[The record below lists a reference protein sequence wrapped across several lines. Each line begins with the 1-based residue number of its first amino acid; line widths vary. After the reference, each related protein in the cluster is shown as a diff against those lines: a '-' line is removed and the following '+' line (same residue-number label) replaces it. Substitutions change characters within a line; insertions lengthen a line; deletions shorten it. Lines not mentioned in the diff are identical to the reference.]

1 MIQIGGKTATKH
13 VNNILSAIFSDALA
27 RNYSWTGRTTT
38 RAKNTFAFQG
48 MKMAKTLIETV
59 LKEHPKATRSE
70 IEQKVMKWF
79 HHAGDRWKRK
89 NAIRVGSPAVTQEK
103 NDVDVIQT
111 TDPGSMA
118 TIAMDNEHVQPHV
131 EILEQPASKALRFR
145 YECEGRSAGSIP
157 GINST
162 PENKTFPSIRIVGYT
177 GRAMVVVSCVTKD
190 APYRPHP
197 HNLVGKEA
205 CKQGVCTIEVPAG
218 NMIISFSN
226 LGIQCVKKKDIEE
239 ALRVRQELRVDPFR
253 TGFEHKRHPTNI
265 DLNAVRLCFQVFL
278 EGQRGK
284 FNKPLPPVVSEP
296 IYDKKAMCDLV
307 ICKLSHCSASV
318 AGGMDMILLC
328 EKVAKEDIQV
338 RFFEERDG
346 QLLWEGYGDF
356 QPTHVH
362 KQTAIA
368 FRTPSYRTQQVEQ
381 PVQVYIQL
389 RRPSDG
395 TTSEPLPF
403 QMLPLGTGRPA
414 FWSLRKAFARKKAD
428 YNTFSKILST
438 ETALLANVT
447 PKFSRNIDE
456 FNNNDLDAKKPNDK
470 ISALRALNDLYN
482 VKHHVDLCNGDLKA
496 LINSAQNVD
505 QSAKSTVLDCE
516 NNEITI
522 IPERNAEN
530 NKEISKLYTF
540 GDNNVENNAFTAD
553 YKEGTIDAI
562 LYAKSNAQEGST
574 SASRNVDNSK
584 GRSDWFD
591 YSEIG
596 KWVQKGQACLK
607 EKTNETETKN
617 ETDGGNKSFNEFL
630 SQVTELDQIYADTH
644 NKLIQTTTD
653 TNVNPQMMDIDVCD
667 NQTYTSLQM
676 AMKNPIELF
685 DITDD
690 RKYEDVAV
698 PKQDAEVSVAS
709 PTLTAK
715 RDVMHEAEERLPPLP
730 PKRIRKMPSMPLL
743 PRPISAQTLTTSS
756 PEAPNKNLPSLPGTL
771 SKHARQ
777 GLFSKLFAKK
787 NKKDKCS
794 ESDLIVS
801 KDSDPSLNTSYLM
814 KSSVQDAAQS
824 QIPRSSMTS
833 VTSVKS
839 LKLDDDDAPSY
850 GADLTEAE
858 HYALYTTMAPRAT
871 ASEFD
876 EMSFYYSLVEGGKI
890 LTEAKET

>member
-1 MIQIGGKTATKH
+1 MEQYNGM
-13 VNNILSAIFSDALA
+13 NDENINISDI
-27 RNYSWTGRTTT
+27 
-38 RAKNTFAFQG
+38 
-48 MKMAKTLIETV
+48 IE
-59 LKEHPKATRSE
+59 
-70 IEQKVMKWF
+70 
-79 HHAGDRWKRK
+79 
-89 NAIRVGSPAVTQEK
+89 
-103 NDVDVIQT
+103 VIQT

-118 TIAMDNEHVQPHV
+118 TIAMDGDHVQPYV

-162 PENKTFPSIRIVGYT
+162 PENKTFPSIRIVGYN

-190 APYRPHP
+190 APDNKGYRPHP
-197 HNLVGKEA
+197 HNLVGKEV
-205 CKQGVCTIEVPAG
+205 CKKGVCTVEVPAG
-218 NMIISFSN
+218 NMVVTFSN

-253 TGFEHKRHPTNI
+253 TGFEHKRHPTSI

-278 EGQRGK
+278 EGSQKGK
-284 FNKPLPPVVSEP
+284 FNKPLPPVVSDP
-296 IYDKKAMCDLV
+296 IYDKKAMSDLV

-395 TTSEPLPF
+395 ATSEPLPF

-438 ETALLANVT
+438 ETALLSNVT
-447 PKFSRNIDE
+447 PKFPRNIDE
-456 FNNNDLDAKKPNDK
+456 FNNNDLNAKRSHDK
-470 ISALRALNDLYN
+470 ISALRALNELYN
-482 VKHHVDLCNGDLKA
+482 VKNHIDSCNGDLKA
-496 LINSAQNVD
+496 IINSAQND
-505 QSAKSTVLDCE
+505 QVTKSTVLDYE
-516 NNEITI
+516 NNEVTI
-522 IPERNAEN
+522 NPESNAESK
-530 NKEISKLYTF
+530 KEINKLYTLD
-540 GDNNVENNAFTAD
+540 DNNVKNDTFTVN
-553 YKEGTIDAI
+553 YKEGIVETVPCVKPDVQD
-562 LYAKSNAQEGST
+562 NGT
-574 SASRNVDNSK
+574 TASRNIDNSRN
-584 GRSDWFD
+584 RSDWFD

-596 KWVQKGQACLK
+596 KWVQKGQASLK
-607 EKTNETETKN
+607 EKDNETEIKN
-617 ETDGGNKSFNEFL
+617 TTEGGKSLNEFF
-630 SQVTELDQIYADTH
+630 SQVAELDQIYADTH
-644 NKLIQTTTD
+644 NKLVQASTE
-653 TNVNPQMMDIDVCD
+653 TNANQMMDVDVCD

-698 PKQDAEVSVAS
+698 PTPNEIPVTS

-715 RDVMHEAEERLPPLP
+715 RDVTNEERLPPLP
-730 PKRIRKMPSMPLL
+730 PKRIRKMPSMPFL
-743 PRPISAQTLTTSS
+743 PRPISAQTFNDSTS
-756 PEAPNKNLPSLPGTL
+756 EAPNKNLPSLPDSL
-771 SKHARQ
+771 PKHAKQ

-787 NKKDKCS
+787 LKKDKCS
-794 ESDLIVS
+794 VPNFSG
-801 KDSDPSLNTSYLM
+801 DSDSLNSLYLL
-814 KSSVQDAAQS
+814 KSTVQDDVQS
-824 QIPRSSMTS
+824 QLPRPSMTS

-839 LKLDDDDAPSY
+839 LKLDGDETPPY
-850 GADLTEAE
+850 GIDLTEAE
-858 HYALYTTMAPRAT
+858 HYALYTTMAPHAT

-890 LTEAKET
+890 LLEGKET

>member
-1 MIQIGGKTATKH
+1 MQA
-13 VNNILSAIFSDALA
+13 
-27 RNYSWTGRTTT
+27 
-38 RAKNTFAFQG
+38 
-48 MKMAKTLIETV
+48 
-59 LKEHPKATRSE
+59 
-70 IEQKVMKWF
+70 
-79 HHAGDRWKRK
+79 
-89 NAIRVGSPAVTQEK
+89 
-103 NDVDVIQT
+103 
-111 TDPGSMA
+111 
-118 TIAMDNEHVQPHV
+118 
-131 EILEQPASKALRFR
+131 
-145 YECEGRSAGSIP
+145 
-157 GINST
+157 
-162 PENKTFPSIRIVGYT
+162 
-177 GRAMVVVSCVTKD
+177 
-190 APYRPHP
+190 
-197 HNLVGKEA
+197 
-205 CKQGVCTIEVPAG
+205 
-218 NMIISFSN
+218 
-226 LGIQCVKKKDIEE
+226 
-239 ALRVRQELRVDPFR
+239 
-253 TGFEHKRHPTNI
+253 
-265 DLNAVRLCFQVFL
+265 
-278 EGQRGK
+278 
-284 FNKPLPPVVSEP
+284 
-296 IYDKKAMCDLV
+296 
-307 ICKLSHCSASV
+307 
-318 AGGMDMILLC
+318 
-328 EKVAKEDIQV
+328 
-338 RFFEERDG
+338 
-346 QLLWEGYGDF
+346 
-356 QPTHVH
+356 
-362 KQTAIA
+362 
-368 FRTPSYRTQQVEQ
+368 
-381 PVQVYIQL
+381 YIQL

-395 TTSEPLPF
+395 ATSEPLPF

-456 FNNNDLDAKKPNDK
+456 FNNNDLNAKKPNDK

-496 LINSAQNVD
+496 LINSVQNVD

-516 NNEITI
+516 NNEATI
-522 IPERNAEN
+522 IPGRNVE

-540 GDNNVENNAFTAD
+540 NSNNVENNAFTAD

-562 LYAKSNAQEGST
+562 PHAKSDAQEGST
-574 SASRNVDNSK
+574 SASRNIDNLK

-607 EKTNETETKN
+607 EKDNETEIKN

-630 SQVTELDQIYADTH
+630 SQVAELDQIYTDTH
-644 NKLIQTTTD
+644 NKLVQAATETD
-653 TNVNPQMMDIDVCD
+653 VNPQMMDIDVCD

-690 RKYEDVAV
+690 RRYEDVAV
-698 PKQDAEVSVAS
+698 PKQDAEVPVAS

-756 PEAPNKNLPSLPGTL
+756 IEAPNKNLPSLPGTL

-787 NKKDKCS
+787 NKKDKS
-794 ESDLIVS
+794 TESDLS
-801 KDSDPSLNTSYLM
+801 SDPSLNTSYLL
-814 KSSVQDAAQS
+814 KSSVQDVTQS
-824 QIPRSSMTS
+824 QVPRPSMTS

-839 LKLDDDDAPSY
+839 LKLDDDDTPPY
-850 GADLTEAE
+850 GVDLTEAE

-876 EMSFYYSLVEGGKI
+876 EMSFYYSLVENGKI
-890 LTEAKET
+890 LTE

>member
-1 MIQIGGKTATKH
+1 MEQYNGISDGDI
-13 VNNILSAIFSDALA
+13 NISD
-27 RNYSWTGRTTT
+27 
-38 RAKNTFAFQG
+38 
-48 MKMAKTLIETV
+48 I
-59 LKEHPKATRSE
+59 
-70 IEQKVMKWF
+70 I
-79 HHAGDRWKRK
+79 
-89 NAIRVGSPAVTQEK
+89 
-103 NDVDVIQT
+103 DVIQT
-111 TDPGSMA
+111 TDPDSMA
-118 TIAMDNEHVQPHV
+118 TIAMDSEHIQPHV

-157 GINST
+157 GINSM
-162 PENKTFPSIRIVGYT
+162 PENKTFPSIRIMGYK

-197 HNLVGKEA
+197 HNLVGKEV
-205 CKQGVCTIEVPAG
+205 CKQGVCTVEVPSG
-218 NMIISFSN
+218 NMVVTFSN

-253 TGFEHKRHPTNI
+253 TGFDHKRHPTNI

-278 EGQRGK
+278 EGKQKGK
-284 FNKPLPPVVSEP
+284 FNKPLPPIVSDP
-296 IYDKKAMCDLV
+296 IYDKKAMSDLV
-307 ICKLSHCSASV
+307 ICKLSHCSAPV
-318 AGGMDMILLC
+318 AGSMDMILLC

-338 RFFEERDG
+338 RFFEEKDG
-346 QLLWEGYGDF
+346 QLIWEGYGDF

-368 FRTPSYRTQQVEQ
+368 FRTPSYRSQQVEQ

-395 TTSEPLPF
+395 ATSEPPLPF

-414 FWSLRKAFARKKAD
+414 FWSLRKAFAKKKAD
-428 YNTFSKILST
+428 YSTVSKILST
-438 ETALLANVT
+438 ETALLDNVT

-456 FNNNDLDAKKPNDK
+456 FNNNDLDAKIPNK
-470 ISALRALNDLYN
+470 MSALRALNDLYN
-482 VKHHVDLCNGDLKA
+482 VKNNVDLCNGDLKT
-496 LINSAQNVD
+496 LINSGQNVD
-505 QSAKSTVLDCE
+505 QSAKRTTLNFE
-516 NNEITI
+516 NNEMTGRLILG
-522 IPERNAEN
+522 RNVES
-530 NKEISKLYTF
+530 NKEINKVYTAL
-540 GDNNVENNAFTAD
+540 DSNNVENGAFTTD
-553 YKEGTIDAI
+553 YKEEIIDAVP
-562 LYAKSNAQEGST
+562 YAKSNTQEDST
-574 SASRNVDNSK
+574 SVLKNIDNSK
-584 GRSDWFD
+584 NRSDWFD

-596 KWVQKGQACLK
+596 KWVQKGQEACLK
-607 EKTNETETKN
+607 EKNNETEIKN
-617 ETDGGNKSFNEFL
+617 EADGGNKSFNEFL
-630 SQVTELDQIYADTH
+630 SQVAELDEIYADTH
-644 NKLIQTTTD
+644 NKLVQAATV
-653 TNVNPQMMDIDVCD
+653 TNVNPQMMDVDVCD

-698 PKQDAEVSVAS
+698 PKQDTEVSVTT
-709 PTLTAK
+709 PTLTTK
-715 RDVMHEAEERLPPLP
+715 RDVMHEEAEERLPPLP

-743 PRPISAQTLTTSS
+743 PRPISAQALVT
-756 PEAPNKNLPSLPGTL
+756 EAPNKNLPSLPDTL

-787 NKKDKCS
+787 NKKDKWS
-794 ESDLIVS
+794 GSDLTR
-801 KDSDPSLNTSYLM
+801 DSDPSLNTSYLL

-824 QIPRSSMTS
+824 QIPRPSMTS

-839 LKLDDDDAPSY
+839 LKLDDDETPLY
-850 GADLTEAE
+850 GLDLTEAE

>member
-1 MIQIGGKTATKH
+1 MEGFNEDIKLSD
-13 VNNILSAIFSDALA
+13 IL
-27 RNYSWTGRTTT
+27 
-38 RAKNTFAFQG
+38 
-48 MKMAKTLIETV
+48 
-59 LKEHPKATRSE
+59 
-70 IEQKVMKWF
+70 
-79 HHAGDRWKRK
+79 
-89 NAIRVGSPAVTQEK
+89 
-103 NDVDVIQT
+103 DVIQA
-111 TDPGSMA
+111 TDPES
-118 TIAMDNEHVQPHV
+118 IVAMDDHIQQPHV

-157 GINST
+157 GVNST
-162 PENKTFPSIRIVGYT
+162 PENKTFPSIRIMGYQ

-190 APYRPHP
+190 LPYRPHP
-197 HNLVGKEA
+197 HNLVGKEV
-205 CKQGVCTIEVPAG
+205 CKQGVCTVEIPSG
-218 NMIISFSN
+218 NMVVTFSN

-253 TGFEHKRHPTNI
+253 TGFDHRRHPTQI
-265 DLNAVRLCFQVFL
+265 DLNVVRLCFQVFL
-278 EGQRGK
+278 EGSQKGK
-284 FNKPLPPVVSEP
+284 FNRPLQPIVSDP
-296 IYDKKAMCDLV
+296 IYDKKAMADLV
-307 ICKLSHCSASV
+307 ICKLSHCSATV
-318 AGGMDMILLC
+318 AGGMNMILLC

-338 RFFEERDG
+338 RFFEERNG
-346 QLLWEGYGDF
+346 QLVWEGYGDF

-368 FRTPSYRTQQVEQ
+368 FRTPSYHIQQVEE
-381 PVQVYIQL
+381 PVQVCIQL
-389 RRPSDG
+389 RRPSDNA
-395 TTSEPLPF
+395 TSEPLPF

-428 YNTFSKILST
+428 YSTFSKILST

-456 FNNNDLDAKKPNDK
+456 FNNNDLDAKIPNNK

-482 VKHHVDLCNGDLKA
+482 VKNHVDLCNGDLKA
-496 LINSAQNVD
+496 LINSAQNVN
-505 QSAKSTVLDCE
+505 QSAKSAALDYE
-516 NNEITI
+516 GNEMTI
-522 IPERNAEN
+522 IPGRSVES
-530 NKEISKLYTF
+530 NKEISKLYT
-540 GDNNVENNAFTAD
+540 GGNNGENDTFIVN
-553 YKEGTIDAI
+553 YKEGTVDAI
-562 LYAKSNAQEGST
+562 SYARSNAQEGNT

-584 GRSDWFD
+584 DRSDWFD

-607 EKTNETETKN
+607 EKNN
-617 ETDGGNKSFNEFL
+617 ETDGGSKPVFNEFL
-630 SQVTELDQIYADTH
+630 SQVAELDQIYADTH
-644 NKLIQTTTD
+644 NKLVHAATETS
-653 TNVNPQMMDIDVCD
+653 VNPQMMDIDVCD

-698 PKQDAEVSVAS
+698 PRQDAEVPVAS

-715 RDVMHEAEERLPPLP
+715 RDVAHEAEERLPPLP

-743 PRPISAQTLTTSS
+743 PRPISAQTLAQTTSA
-756 PEAPNKNLPSLPGTL
+756 EAPNKNLPSLPSSL

-787 NKKDKCS
+787 SKKDKCLG
-794 ESDLIVS
+794 SDLS
-801 KDSDPSLNTSYLM
+801 RDSDPSLNTSYLL
-814 KSSVQDAAQS
+814 KSSMQDATQS
-824 QIPRSSMTS
+824 QSPRPSMTS

-839 LKLDDDDAPSY
+839 LKLDDDDDDDDTPPY

-858 HYALYTTMAPRAT
+858 HYALYTTMAPHAT

>member
-1 MIQIGGKTATKH
+1 MEQYNSMNDG
-13 VNNILSAIFSDALA
+13 NINISDI
-27 RNYSWTGRTTT
+27 
-38 RAKNTFAFQG
+38 
-48 MKMAKTLIETV
+48 IE
-59 LKEHPKATRSE
+59 
-70 IEQKVMKWF
+70 
-79 HHAGDRWKRK
+79 
-89 NAIRVGSPAVTQEK
+89 
-103 NDVDVIQT
+103 VIQT

-118 TIAMDNEHVQPHV
+118 TIAMDSDHVQPYV

-162 PENKTFPSIRIVGYT
+162 PENKTFPSIRIVGYN
-177 GRAMVVVSCVTKD
+177 GRAMVVVSCITKD
-190 APYRPHP
+190 APDNKGYRPHP
-197 HNLVGKEA
+197 HNLVGKEV
-205 CKQGVCTIEVPAG
+205 CKQGVCTVEVPAG
-218 NMIISFSN
+218 NMVVTFSN

-253 TGFEHKRHPTNI
+253 SGFEHKRHPTSI

-278 EGQRGK
+278 EGSQKGK
-284 FNKPLPPVVSEP
+284 FNKPLPPVVSDP
-296 IYDKKAMCDLV
+296 IYDKKAMSDLV

-318 AGGMDMILLC
+318 AGSMDMILLC

-368 FRTPSYRTQQVEQ
+368 FRTPSYRTQQAEQ

-395 TTSEPLPF
+395 ATSEPLPF

-447 PKFSRNIDE
+447 PKFPRNIDE
-456 FNNNDLDAKKPNDK
+456 FNNNDLDARRSHDK
-470 ISALRALNDLYN
+470 ISALRALNELYS
-482 VKHHVDLCNGDLKA
+482 VKNHIDLCNGDLKA
-496 LINSAQNVD
+496 IINSAQNVD
-505 QSAKSTVLDCE
+505 QGTKGTVLDYE
-516 NNEITI
+516 NNEVTI
-522 IPERNAEN
+522 SPESNVES
-530 NKEISKLYTF
+530 KQEINKLYTL
-540 GDNNVENNAFTAD
+540 GDSNVKNDTFTVN
-553 YKEGTIDAI
+553 YKEGIVEVVPCVKPDTQD
-562 LYAKSNAQEGST
+562 NGT
-574 SASRNVDNSK
+574 TASRNVDSSK
-584 GRSDWFD
+584 NRSDWFD
-591 YSEIG
+591 YSEVG

-607 EKTNETETKN
+607 EKSNEAAEIKNTTE
-617 ETDGGNKSFNEFL
+617 GGNEFL
-630 SQVTELDQIYADTH
+630 SQVVELDQIYADTH
-644 NKLIQTTTD
+644 NKLIQASTE
-653 TNVNPQMMDIDVCD
+653 TNANQMMDVDVCD

-698 PKQDAEVSVAS
+698 PRQDAEMPMTTS
-709 PTLTAK
+709 PTSAAK
-715 RDVMHEAEERLPPLP
+715 RDVTSEAEERLPPLP

-743 PRPISAQTLTTSS
+743 PRPISAQTLNDSS
-756 PEAPNKNLPSLPGTL
+756 SEAPNKNLPSLPGTL
-771 SKHARQ
+771 PKHAKQ

-787 NKKDKCS
+787 IKKDKCLVPS
-794 ESDLIVS
+794 LSG
-801 KDSDPSLNTSYLM
+801 DSDSSLNSLYSLR
-814 KSSVQDAAQS
+814 SAVQDDMQS
-824 QIPRSSMTS
+824 QLPRPSMTS
-833 VTSVKS
+833 VTGVKS
-839 LKLDDDDAPSY
+839 LKLDGDETPPY
-850 GADLTEAE
+850 GLDLTEAE
-858 HYALYTTMAPRAT
+858 HYALYTTMAPHAT

-876 EMSFYYSLVEGGKI
+876 ELSFYYSLVEDGKI
-890 LTEAKET
+890 LMEGKET

>member
-1 MIQIGGKTATKH
+1 MERYNDISDGDI
-13 VNNILSAIFSDALA
+13 NISD
-27 RNYSWTGRTTT
+27 
-38 RAKNTFAFQG
+38 
-48 MKMAKTLIETV
+48 I
-59 LKEHPKATRSE
+59 
-70 IEQKVMKWF
+70 I
-79 HHAGDRWKRK
+79 
-89 NAIRVGSPAVTQEK
+89 
-103 NDVDVIQT
+103 DVIQT

-157 GINST
+157 GINSV

-218 NMIISFSN
+218 NMVISFSN

-403 QMLPLGTGRPA
+403 QMLPLGTDDA
-414 FWSLRKAFARKKAD
+414 DSLRRKRQKLNNSSSSILFKHVAETEKHAGNQPISYNIVKAEPAEQMLPFGGPGTSTGGFTRLQPVRSSSQSHSSMQTLRPQVSPGRTPSPMEYSSYNPSLIQQQYQPNIQSLMQQPNMPITTDVQQFSYQTQLPQPDQSQLHQPEPNLLMLNKVTPNQGELQPLNNIGTTGAACLLDMDSQQYNFDWNSGDLAD
-428 YNTFSKILST
+428 FGANLSANLST
-438 ETALLANVT
+438 GLSISDSIQPEANNT
-447 PKFSRNIDE
+447 EENAM
-456 FNNNDLDAKKPNDK
+456 NDR
-470 ISALRALNDLYN
+470 ISWINQELSDLN
-482 VKHHVDLCNGDLKA
+482 KMLKT
-496 LINSAQNVD
+496 
-505 QSAKSTVLDCE
+505 KRE
-516 NNEITI
+516 NN
-522 IPERNAEN
+522 
-530 NKEISKLYTF
+530 
-540 GDNNVENNAFTAD
+540 G
-553 YKEGTIDAI
+553 
-562 LYAKSNAQEGST
+562 
-574 SASRNVDNSK
+574 
-584 GRSDWFD
+584 
-591 YSEIG
+591 
-596 KWVQKGQACLK
+596 
-607 EKTNETETKN
+607 
-617 ETDGGNKSFNEFL
+617 
-630 SQVTELDQIYADTH
+630 
-644 NKLIQTTTD
+644 
-653 TNVNPQMMDIDVCD
+653 
-667 NQTYTSLQM
+667 
-676 AMKNPIELF
+676 
-685 DITDD
+685 
-690 RKYEDVAV
+690 
-698 PKQDAEVSVAS
+698 
-709 PTLTAK
+709 
-715 RDVMHEAEERLPPLP
+715 
-730 PKRIRKMPSMPLL
+730 
-743 PRPISAQTLTTSS
+743 
-756 PEAPNKNLPSLPGTL
+756 
-771 SKHARQ
+771 
-777 GLFSKLFAKK
+777 
-787 NKKDKCS
+787 
-794 ESDLIVS
+794 
-801 KDSDPSLNTSYLM
+801 
-814 KSSVQDAAQS
+814 
-824 QIPRSSMTS
+824 
-833 VTSVKS
+833 
-839 LKLDDDDAPSY
+839 
-850 GADLTEAE
+850 
-858 HYALYTTMAPRAT
+858 
-871 ASEFD
+871 
-876 EMSFYYSLVEGGKI
+876 
-890 LTEAKET
+890 